1 MAAPEEQDVVSGA
14 DDVGEPEDPEDS
26 EDHEDSDA
34 ESTDESSGSTK
45 RRRAPSV
52 PRDFPRKTLE
62 DAIRVPSVIKEKNGS
77 NPWAPGEV
85 ATAVKLGPKS
95 GNFYYLMAASR
106 DYGMTEGTRD
116 TPEVSLTPL
125 GRRIVSPTDPA
136 DYKPA
141 LREAFFK
148 VDGFRKVFEHY
159 NGNNLPEEPFLSN
172 TLSDVYKID
181 RSLVADFVD
190 LFRKNCRFVG
200 YDEGQNEETP
210 AAVDAGRTEVIAAP
224 QRKHNG
230 DAPVCFVAMPFS
242 ERDAAHPPGFFDEV
256 MSAVLSPAIVK
267 AGFIVR
273 TAKRQGSD
281 VIQRTIVNELL
292 DADLVVVDLTE
303 HNPNVLFEL
312 GMRLHSGRPTALV
325 RAAGT
330 LPIFDVDHMLRVE
343 DYSPNLWPSTV
354 IRDVDKLA
362 DHIKAAW
369 EARETTSTYME
380 LLRS

>member
-1 MAAPEEQDVVSGA
+1 MAAFEEPDMPDEAEDTDDSEETEESGA
-14 DDVGEPEDPEDS
+14 KPA
-26 EDHEDSDA
+26 A
-34 ESTDESSGSTK
+34 ESGETTK
-45 RRRAPSV
+45 RKRAPSV

-95 GNFYYLMAASR
+95 GNFYYLTTASR

-125 GRRIVSPTDPA
+125 GRRIVSPTDPN
-136 DYKPA
+136 DYRPA

-148 VDGFRKVFEHY
+148 VDVFRKVFDHY

-172 TLSDVYKID
+172 TLSDVYNVD
-181 RSLVADFVD
+181 RSLVTDFVD

-200 YDEGQNEETP
+200 YDEGQAEEN
-210 AAVDAGRTEVIAAP
+210 ASAVEAGGRTETIAAP
-224 QRKHNG
+224 KRKNG

-242 ERDAAHPPGFFDEV
+242 ERDPAHPKGFFDEV
-256 MSAVLSPAIVK
+256 MSAVLTPAIVK
-267 AGFIVR
+267 AGFEVR

-312 GMRLHSGRPTALV
+312 GMRLHSGLPTALV
-325 RAAGT
+325 RATGT
-330 LPIFDVDHMLRVE
+330 PPIFDVDHMLRVE

-354 IRDVDKLA
+354 VRDVEKLA
-362 DHIKAAW
+362 DHIRAAW
-369 EARETTSTYME
+369 ESRATTSTYMDI
-380 LLRS
+380 LRS

>member
-1 MAAPEEQDVVSGA
+1 MTMTEDAEPEA
-14 DDVGEPEDPEDS
+14 DDVNEAEDAAEDS
-26 EDHEDSDA
+26 ATE
-34 ESTDESSGSTK
+34 TSGTKK

-62 DAIRVPSVIKEKNGS
+62 DAMRVPSVIKENNGS
-77 NPWAPGEV
+77 SPWAPGEV
-85 ATAVKLGPKS
+85 ATAVKLGAKS
-95 GNFYYLMAASR
+95 GNFYYLTTASR

-116 TPEVSLTPL
+116 TTDISLTPL
-125 GRRIVSPTDPA
+125 GRRIVSPTDA
-136 DYKPA
+136 NDYQPA

-148 VDGFRKVFEHY
+148 VDVFRKVFEHY
-159 NGNNLPEEPFLSN
+159 QGNNLPEEPFLSN
-172 TLSDVYKID
+172 TLSDVYDVD

-200 YDEGQNEETP
+200 YDAGQSESTP
-210 AAVDAGRTEVIAAP
+210 AAVDAGRTEVVAAP
-224 QRKHNG
+224 RKNSG

-242 ERDAAHPPGFFDEV
+242 ERDPAHPDGFFDEA

-267 AGFIVR
+267 AGFVVR

-325 RAAGT
+325 RATGT

-354 IRDVDKLA
+354 VRDVDKLA

-369 EARETTSTYME
+369 ESRETTATYMDI
-380 LLRS
+380 LRS

>member
-1 MAAPEEQDVVSGA
+1 MA
-14 DDVGEPEDPEDS
+14 
-26 EDHEDSDA
+26 
-34 ESTDESSGSTK
+34 TDEDATGSEEVDEAQESDEADPGSASESGGTTK
-45 RRRAPSV
+45 RKRAPSV

-77 NPWAPGEV
+77 NPWAPGEI
-85 ATAVKLGPKS
+85 ATAVKLGAKS
-95 GNFYYLMAASR
+95 GNFYYLTTASR
-106 DYGMTEGTRD
+106 DYGMTDGTRD
-116 TPEVSLTPL
+116 TPELSLTPL

-136 DYKPA
+136 DYQPA

-148 VDGFRKVFEHY
+148 VDLFRKVFDHY

-172 TLSDVYKID
+172 TLSDVYSVD

-200 YDEGQNEETP
+200 YDEGQSEETP
-210 AAVDAGRTEVIAAP
+210 ASVEAGRTEVVAAP
-224 QRKHNG
+224 QRKNG
-230 DAPVCFVAMPFS
+230 DAPVCFVAMPFT
-242 ERDAAHPPGFFDEV
+242 ERDPAHPQGFFDEV
-256 MSAVLSPAIVK
+256 LSALLSPAIVK

-312 GMRLHSGRPTALV
+312 GMRLHSKLPTALV
-325 RAAGT
+325 RATGT
-330 LPIFDVDHMLRVE
+330 AAIFDVDHMLRVE

-354 IRDVDKLA
+354 VKDVEKLSE
-362 DHIKAAW
+362 HIKAAW
-369 EARETTSTYME
+369 DSRETTPTYMDI
-380 LLRS
+380 LRS

>member
-1 MAAPEEQDVVSGA
+1 MAAGGDATEPEEADGVDDGDEATPEQTDGSGGA
-14 DDVGEPEDPEDS
+14 
-26 EDHEDSDA
+26 
-34 ESTDESSGSTK
+34 TK

-62 DAIRVPSVIKEKNGS
+62 DAIRVPSVIKDKNGS

-95 GNFYYLMAASR
+95 GNFYYLTTASR

-125 GRRIVSPTDPA
+125 GRRIVSPTDP
-136 DYKPA
+136 DDHKPA

-148 VDGFRKVFEHY
+148 VDLFRKVFDHY

-172 TLSDVYKID
+172 TLSDVYGID

-200 YDEGQNEETP
+200 YDEGQTEEAL
-210 AAVDAGRTEVIAAP
+210 AAVEAGRTQTIAAP
-224 QRKHNG
+224 KRKNG
-230 DAPVCFVAMPFS
+230 DVPVCFVAMPFT
-242 ERDAAHPPGFFDEV
+242 ERDSSHPAGFFDEV
-256 MSAVLSPAIVK
+256 LGAVLTPAIIK
-267 AGFIVR
+267 SGFEVR
-273 TAKRQGSD
+273 TAKRPGSD

-292 DADLVVVDLTE
+292 DADLAVVDLTE
-303 HNPNVLFEL
+303 NNPNVLFEL
-312 GMRLHSGRPTALV
+312 GMRLHSKLPTALV
-325 RAAGT
+325 RATGT
-330 LPIFDVDHMLRVE
+330 AAIFDVDHMLRVE

-354 IRDVDKLA
+354 VKDVEKLA
-362 DHIKAAW
+362 EHIRAAW
-369 EARETTSTYME
+369 ENRASTPTYMDI
-380 LLRS
+380 LRQ

>member
-1 MAAPEEQDVVSGA
+1 MAT
-14 DDVGEPEDPEDS
+14 DDEVTEPEDIEEVQDG
-26 EDHEDSDA
+26 
-34 ESTDESSGSTK
+34 DEAAPGQADGKGGST
-45 RRRAPSV
+45 RRKRAPSV

-62 DAIRVPSVIKEKNGS
+62 DAIRVPSVIREKNGS
-77 NPWAPGEV
+77 NPWAPSEV

-95 GNFYYLMAASR
+95 GNFYYLTTASR

-116 TPEVSLTPL
+116 TPEISLTSL
-125 GRRIVSPTDPA
+125 GRRIVSPTDPN
-136 DYKPA
+136 DYLPA

-148 VDGFRKVFEHY
+148 VDVFRKVFEHY

-172 TLSDVYKID
+172 TLSAVYGID

-190 LFRKNCRFVG
+190 LFRKNCRFVD
-200 YDEGQNEETP
+200 YDEGQPEETP
-210 AAVDAGRTEVIAAP
+210 AAVEAGRTETVAAP
-224 QRKHNG
+224 KRKNG

-242 ERDAAHPPGFFDEV
+242 ERDPAHPTGFFDEV
-256 MSAVLSPAIVK
+256 LSAVLTPAIVK
-267 AGFIVR
+267 AGFEVR

-312 GMRLHSGRPTALV
+312 GMRLHSKLPTALV
-325 RAAGT
+325 RATGT
-330 LPIFDVDHMLRVE
+330 TPIFDVDHMLRVE

-354 IRDVDKLA
+354 VKDVEKLA
-362 DHIKAAW
+362 EHIKAAW
-369 EARETTSTYME
+369 ESRATTPTYMDI
-380 LLRS
+380 LRQ

>member
-1 MAAPEEQDVVSGA
+1 MAASEEPDA
-14 DDVGEPEDPEDS
+14 PDDTGELDRAEEPEDSIS
-26 EDHEDSDA
+26 ESA
-34 ESTDESSGSTK
+34 DEAGGSTK
-45 RRRAPSV
+45 RKRAPSV

-136 DYKPA
+136 DYQPA

-148 VDGFRKVFEHY
+148 VDVFKKVFDHY

-172 TLSDVYKID
+172 TLSDVYD
-181 RSLVADFVD
+181 VERSLVADFVD

-200 YDEGQNEETP
+200 YEEGQTEETP
-210 AAVDAGRTEVIAAP
+210 AAVEVGRTETVATP
-224 QRKHNG
+224 KRKTNG
-230 DAPVCFVAMPFS
+230 DAPICFVAMPFS
-242 ERDAAHPPGFFDEV
+242 ERDPAHPKGFFDEV
-256 MSAVLSPAIVK
+256 LSAVLSPAIVK
-267 AGFIVR
+267 AGFEVR

-312 GMRLHSGRPTALV
+312 GMRLHSGLPTALV
-325 RAAGT
+325 RATGT

-354 IRDVDKLA
+354 VKDVEKLA
-362 DHIKAAW
+362 EHIKAAW
-369 EARETTSTYME
+369 GSRAATATYMDI
-380 LLRS
+380 LRQ